1 MPQEFFRRSMIIR
14 ECVRNRFR
22 NSRESDSGRRLKA
35 ARQSCL
41 DGIGSAGRSSA
52 SPEEQKDGQNAPF
65 TSLPQSAGVT
75 AGLCLPS
82 FLEPVQIFSRQTPS
96 AVLLLSTAAGTTD
109 LLKRIRKDLLPEGE
123 RFLQEPQP

>member
-22 NSRESDSGRRLKA
+22 NSRESDAGRLKA

-41 DGIGSAGRSSA
+41 DGIGSVGRSSA

-65 TSLPQSAGVT
+65 TPLPHSAGVT

-82 FLEPVQIFSRQTPS
+82 FLEPLQIFIRQTPS
-96 AVLLLSTAAGTTD
+96 AVLLLSTAAETTD
-109 LLKRIRKDLLPEGE
+109 LLKRIRKDILPEEE